1 MSPFV
6 FVSGYVL
13 FGKKILNSYLLMLF
27 KGCDVYILKIKKSNK
42 NHFDII
48 LSKKHF

>member
-27 KGCDVYILKIKKSNK
+27 KGCDVYIYIYIKNY
-42 NHFDII
+42 FDII
-48 LSKKHF
+48 LNEKYF